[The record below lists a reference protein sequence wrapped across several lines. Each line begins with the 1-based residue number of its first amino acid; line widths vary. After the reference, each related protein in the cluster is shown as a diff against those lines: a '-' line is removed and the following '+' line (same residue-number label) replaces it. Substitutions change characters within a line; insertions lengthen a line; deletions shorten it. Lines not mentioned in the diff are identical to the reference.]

1 MFQVKK
7 LVSHAVVPKRATEG
21 NRNR

>member
-7 LVSHAVVPKRATEG
+7 LVSHAIVPKRATEC